1 MFRKIVAKLEERN
14 QEELSK
20 ARSEAIKKITEQQ
33 LLETKFE
40 AAKVPESAS
49 GESEEIKSILVED
62 TTSIGNEEISPELNA
77 KIEAESLAI
86 VQRIN

>member
-40 AAKVPESAS
+40 AVKVPGESAS
-49 GESEEIKSILVED
+49 GESEEIKSTLGED
-62 TTSIGNEEISPELNA
+62 TTSIGN
-77 KIEAESLAI
+77 
-86 VQRIN
+86 